1 MHKLCWRCRR
11 LWLRLCLTGSLM
23 LGILSGS
30 AVDGAA
36 ASIPLRG
43 IVEGFYGQPWTQ
55 AVRLDMLQ
63 FCAGNGLNAYIYAP
77 KDDPYHRAKWR
88 QPYPDA
94 DCARLQE
101 LVHAAQAGGVH
112 FIFAVS
118 PGLDISYEGEAA
130 ARDRELLLAKLD
142 SMYALGVRDFAIFF
156 DDIPAEAKDG
166 KGAAQAQLVNR
177 MEEQMRARHA
187 GEQLLFF
194 TVPTEYYR
202 QDMEQDGQPR
212 TYTREFARNLAND
225 VVVLYTGEGVA
236 LGNLTAA
243 QLQAA
248 DNLYG
253 RQLGLWWNYPVNDYA
268 TTARALGP
276 VEKLPADPSLPA
288 VFYNPMAPPQ
298 LSKIA
303 LATGAA
309 CAADPAAYE
318 PDKAWREALKQQY
331 GPLAAAMGDVAQ
343 HMQHLQNS
351 WARIGR
357 DDAPEMKAELDEYL
371 QLWRQQDSS
380 LGEKLERRQLLGR
393 RLSDELQQLT
403 TDCTALETG
412 LPAET
417 KAELLPQ
424 LQQLRHLSRAASLA
438 IAMSEQDSAAARV
451 AFAQAYSEVKAHDA
465 EAEVSKLVLRAFVDE
480 AADMRKR

>member
-1 MHKLCWRCRR
+1 MHK
-11 LWLRLCLTGSLM
+11 LWLRLCLAGSLM
-23 LGILSGS
+23 LGIISGS

-36 ASIPLRG
+36 AGIPLRG

-55 AVRLDMLQ
+55 AIRLDMLQ
-63 FCAGNGLNAYIYAP
+63 FCTASGLNAYIYAP
-77 KDDPYHRAKWR
+77 KDDPYHRTKWR
-88 QPYPDA
+88 QPYPAA

-101 LVHAAQAGGVH
+101 LVRAAQAGGVH

-130 ARDRELLLAKLD
+130 DRDRELLLAKLD

-177 MEEQMRARHA
+177 MEEQMRARHP
-187 GEQLLFF
+187 GEQLMFF

-202 QDMEQDGQPR
+202 QDMEQDGQPKA
-212 TYTREFARNLAND
+212 YTRAFARHLAAD

-236 LGNLTAA
+236 LGNLTAE

-248 DNLYG
+248 DNLYS

-276 VEKLPADPSLPA
+276 VEKMPAEPSLPA
-288 VFYNPMAPPQ
+288 VFYNPMEQPQ
-298 LSKIA
+298 LSKLA

-318 PDKAWREALKQQY
+318 PEKAWREALKQQY
-331 GPLAAAMGDVAQ
+331 GPLATAMGDVAQ

-371 QLWRQQDSS
+371 QLWRQQDSKKPES
-380 LGEKLERRQLLGR
+380 RQLLGR

-424 LQQLRHLSRAASLA
+424 LQQLRRLARAASLA
-438 IAMSEQDSAAARV
+438 IVMSEQDSAAVRV

-480 AADMRKR
+480 SAIMMKR

>member
-1 MHKLCWRCRR
+1 MHKLWRR
-11 LWLRLCLTGSLM
+11 LWLRLCLAGSLM
-23 LGILSGS
+23 LGIISGS
-30 AVDGAA
+30 VVDGAA
-36 ASIPLRG
+36 AGIPLRG

-55 AVRLDMLQ
+55 AVRIDMLQ

-101 LVHAAQAGGVH
+101 LVRAAQAGGVH

-130 ARDRELLLAKLD
+130 AQDRELLLAKLD

-177 MEEQMRARHA
+177 MEEQMRARHP
-187 GEQLLFF
+187 GEQLMFF

-212 TYTREFARNLAND
+212 TYTREFARSLAAD
-225 VVVLYTGEGVA
+225 IIVLYTGEGVA
-236 LGNLTAA
+236 LGDLTAG

-276 VEKLPADPSLPA
+276 VEKLPAEPSLPA
-288 VFYNPMAPPQ
+288 VFYNPMEQPQ

-318 PDKAWREALKQQY
+318 PEKAWREALKQQY
-331 GPLAAAMGDVAQ
+331 GPLATAMGNVAQ

-357 DDAPEMKAELDEYL
+357 DDAPAMKAELDEYMKL
-371 QLWRQQDSS
+371 RRQSGKDGMDRTRRQQ
-380 LGEKLERRQLLGR
+380 LAGH
-393 RLSDELQQLT
+393 LSTELQQLMA
-403 TDCTALETG
+403 DCEALEAG

-417 KAELLPQ
+417 RTELLPQ
-424 LQQLRHLSRAASLA
+424 LQQLHRLARAASLA
-438 IAMSEQDSAAARV
+438 IQLLQSDQPTSAQRV
-451 AFAQAYSEVKAHDA
+451 AFAQASSEVKAHDA

-480 AADMRKR
+480 AAIMMKR